1 MGEEQKTREDIPSRA
16 KTNNQNERNCIMIK
30 KMISIILTVA
40 SVLSFT
46 ACGAP
51 TYVSNATQMP
61 PAAEQTAPTPK
72 PTPDFPEYPTESVQ
86 LSTIGEY
93 TIIYPA
99 AYDEYRMEEVYIL
112 RDAIKNI
119 LSFEL
124 EVKPD
129 TSEATGKEIIFASS
143 ERANGVDDAI
153 KLFQSGMDYVVGT
166 LNGNIIL
173 GGNNFYADARA
184 VYDFINNYLCYDD
197 IENIAISE
205 PKTELSGV
213 NLDIYEEPEIVLYA
227 CNYSTPLFDKQ
238 FAIRDMAEAKFNMVT
253 VISTGYND
261 TQLLDFLKWCARFE
275 IKAILWGGDEVRGEN
290 LYADCPIVWGHC
302 LRDEPTVEQFADYSK
317 ACDEYLEKYG
327 YLGWKPFV
335 NFSGF
340 TVNAAPYYGSPY
352 FSSCPVVSIDRYF
365 GDNIFEPQLGYTWGH
380 NSGILEAME
389 IYANEAANRRQDLW
403 CYIECYNSKNWNL
416 QTQKSLRFNS
426 YVCMSFGA
434 KGILY
439 FQYGDASKL
448 YTAEGDWSYGSLVN
462 WDFTKNEAWYH
473 AKQNNEELLRLAEI
487 YNQYKYRYAYTR
499 NVNRKAD
506 LDCVGMSTLGMDK
519 YDEVLTEIDDKKTR
533 YLVGKFSKISGE
545 GEAFTLVNLEP
556 LTEEDYMADE
566 APNVRLKINGENV
579 KFYFNGEL
587 QNIEVDS
594 DGYYTVPMGN
604 GYSYFVT
611 VE

>member
-1 MGEEQKTREDIPSRA
+1 MKRLTALFLVLIALLSIAGCTVT
-16 KTNNQNERNCIMIK
+16 TNETPG
-30 KMISIILTVA
+30 S
-40 SVLSFT
+40 
-46 ACGAP
+46 
-51 TYVSNATQMP
+51 TQMP
-61 PAAEQTAPTPK
+61 LPTYTPDISDEQTEK
-72 PTPDFPEYPTESVQ
+72 PIFPEYPNETVL
-86 LSTIGEY
+86 LSSLAEY
-93 TIIYPA
+93 SIVYPQS
-99 AYDEYRMEEVYIL
+99 YTDYKMGEVYML
-112 RDAIKNI
+112 RDTIKDR
-119 LSFEL
+119 LGFEL
-124 EVKPD
+124 EIKPD

-143 ERANGVDDAI
+143 ERVNGAEGAI
-153 KLFQSGMDYVVGT
+153 DIFQSGLDYVVGT

-197 IENIAISE
+197 IENVAISE

-213 NLDIYEEPEIVLYA
+213 NLNLYEEPKIVLYA

-253 VISTGYND
+253 VMSTGYND

-275 IKAILWGGDEVRGEN
+275 IKAILWGGDEARGEN

-340 TVNAAPYYGSPY
+340 TINAAPYHGSPY

-365 GDNIFEPQLGYTWGH
+365 GDNIFEAQNGYAWGH
-380 NSGILEAME
+380 NSGILAAME
-389 IYANEAANRRQDLW
+389 IYANEASNRRQDLW

-439 FQYGDASKL
+439 FQYGDASKQ

-462 WDFTKNEAWYH
+462 WDFSKNEAWYH
-473 AKQNNEELLRLAEI
+473 AKQNNEELLKLAEI
-487 YNQYKYRYAYTR
+487 YTQYEYQYAYTG
-499 NVNRKAD
+499 NIISKAD
-506 LDCVGMSTLGMDK
+506 KDCVEMKTDGAVNDT
-519 YDEVLTEIDDKKTR
+519 VLTEIKDNKTR
-533 YLVGKFSKISGE
+533 YLIGRFGKANGD

-556 LTEEDYMADE
+556 LTEEDYMADQTS
-566 APNVRLKINGENV
+566 NVGLKINGENV
-579 KFYFNGEL
+579 KFYLNGEL
-587 QNIEVDS
+587 QDIKLDS
-594 DGYYTVPMGN
+594 EGYYNVPMGN